1 MYSCQ
6 PINAPLLS
14 LFVERISGWLGESL
28 LKVLLKIIISF
39 YRSNRLLLFFKIYV
53 FRNFVIFTEKR
64 LCWSLFLIKLWT

>member
-53 FRNFVIFTEKR
+53 FRKFVIFTEKR